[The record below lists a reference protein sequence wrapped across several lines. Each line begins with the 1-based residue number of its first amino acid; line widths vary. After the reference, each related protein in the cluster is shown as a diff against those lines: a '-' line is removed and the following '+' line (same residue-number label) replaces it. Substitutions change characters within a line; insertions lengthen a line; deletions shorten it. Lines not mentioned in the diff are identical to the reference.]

1 MTKKISSNKCS
12 DKSISRTAFKS
23 LLSLA
28 LISFLLFVLSS
39 CYAPSPLYGTWADFA
54 GNKVTFMEDASY
66 SATIT
71 LNGNAENEDG
81 TYNVLKNVM
90 VFTRAS
96 GTVME
101 TEWDIRGNLM
111 YLNWIDA
118 DNRYRALTL
127 MKISN

>member
-1 MTKKISSNKCS
+1 MGLNFSWLK
-12 DKSISRTAFKS
+12 D
-23 LLSLA
+23 
-28 LISFLLFVLSS
+28 
-39 CYAPSPLYGTWADFA
+39 ADFA